1 MNNQSIHET
10 VKRTQRSWFEDGLWD
25 LGFACLCLLIG
36 VYYYLIEALQLE
48 TRLGMLIPLIQ
59 LGIIL
64 LAFWGMGKGI
74 AYLKQRIT
82 HPRIG
87 YATFRKNPSTQ
98 SRWARALRGML
109 VGVVVG
115 GVAGLIAS
123 NPSTE
128 YLMPIIMCV
137 IFGVLAVWLG
147 FRFGLLRFHII
158 GAACVAMGFIIP
170 TLHLNMTLAMS
181 AVFIGEAIIWMI
193 SGALTLA
200 IFLQNTTLHKPEE
213 QMLDAGHSIEEE

>member
-1 MNNQSIHET
+1 MNNQSINET

-25 LGFACLCLLIG
+25 LGFASLCILIG
-36 VYYYLIEALQLE
+36 IYYYLIEKLQLE
-48 TRLGMLIPLIQ
+48 TRLGMIIPLIQ
-59 LGIIL
+59 IGIIL

-74 AYLKQRIT
+74 AYLKRHISQ
-82 HPRIG
+82 PRIG
-87 YATFRKNPSTQ
+87 YAVFRKDALTQ
-98 SRWARALRGML
+98 SRRARALRGVL

-147 FRFGLLRFHII
+147 IRFGLLRFFVV
-158 GAACVAMGFIIP
+158 GAACTGMGFIIP
-170 TLHLNMTLAMS
+170 VLHLNMTLAM
-181 AVFIGEAIIWMI
+181 AAAFIGVAFIWLI
-193 SGALTLA
+193 SGAITLA
-200 IFLQNTTLHKPEE
+200 IFLQNTTPYNPED
-213 QMLDAGHSIEEE
+213 QILDDGNSIEEE